1 MYTDD
6 LLHWPDGAGWII
18 LSGGNSAAS
27 IVRADALIR
36 SGPGPIAY
44 ISTDGDIDTAQRALE
59 DMASLGAPSGY
70 LVNAAIDEPDAIR
83 ELLTEAGIIVIT
95 PDQELSPYEMFE
107 QLRGF
112 LNQVLITAYENGA
125 MILAEAA
132 SCSAFGSWLIE
143 DGELLPALCWLDDA
157 LITTGEAQLVDLASL
172 TSLQLHIPAE
182 SALALGP
189 EGQLE
194 LWGNQ
199 DVQITLGSEHST

>member
-1 MYTDD
+1 MYLGD
-6 LLHWPDGAGWII
+6 LFHWPDGAGWII

-27 IVRADALIR
+27 IVRAGVLMR

-44 ISTDGDIDTAQRALE
+44 ICADGNSSSAQNSLE

-83 ELLTEAGIIVIT
+83 ELLAEAGIIVLD
-95 PDQELSPYEMFE
+95 PALSPHEMVE
-107 QLRGF
+107 HLQGF
-112 LNQVLITAYENGA
+112 LNQALITAYENGA
-125 MILAEAA
+125 MILAEATSA
-132 SCSAFGSWLIE
+132 SAFGSWLIE

-157 LITTGEAQLVDLASL
+157 LITTTGEAQTVDGASLASL
-172 TSLQLHIPAE
+172 HLHIPAE

-189 EGQLE
+189 AGQVE

-199 DVQITLGSEHST
+199 DVQITLGSEHSS

>member
-1 MYTDD
+1 MYTGDFF
-6 LLHWPDGAGWII
+6 HWPDGAGWII

-44 ISTDGDIDTAQRALE
+44 ISTDGDIDAAQRALE

-83 ELLTEAGIIVIT
+83 ELLTEAGIIVL
-95 PDQELSPYEMFE
+95 DQELSPYEVVE

-143 DGELLPALCWLDDA
+143 DDELLPALCWLDDA
-157 LITTGEAQLVDLASL
+157 LITTGEAQSIDRASL

-189 EGQLE
+189 AGQLE

-199 DVQITLGSEHST
+199 DIQITLGSEYST